1 MMADRPRPLTP
12 HKALAFVNGFRA
24 LMLLVLLC
32 MSMLQGTEGQPL
44 VDGGGRFYLWS
55 AVYGGLIACW
65 FVLRTGKIAHTL
77 QLSLAIAADIL
88 MIVLLM
94 GMNGGVKSGYG
105 MLLLPY
111 LAVAGLLSSGRFA
124 LFYASIA
131 TASLFAYVG
140 YDHYRHQML
149 FGSTSDLFQTGLLS
163 LAGFVTSVVTYQL
176 ATVARASEELAL
188 RRGGEI
194 ANLNRLNE
202 LVLQSQ
208 RDAVIVLDETG
219 TVRQF
224 NAQAVRYFAG
234 IQRGVLLPEL
244 ASIVERWRIN
254 SHSPTPVFVER
265 NVRGRQLA
273 GRMVPILAGDLRGV
287 VMFLRDMADMAEE
300 AKRIK
305 LAALGRLTANI
316 AHEIRNPLAA
326 IAHAGD
332 LLAEGGEDPA
342 TQRLIRIVRDNA
354 KRINGLVEEVLML
367 GRRDRVK
374 TETIKLSQFLA
385 DFLDQFD
392 MAQPEA
398 AGRILTIFH
407 SSGSVYFDRGH
418 LAQILSNLVANA
430 WRHSSRVHG
439 AVRIEVS
446 QAESQML
453 ISVLDDGPGMS
464 EAAQAHLFEPFFTT
478 ESTGTGLG
486 LYIARELAEANDANL
501 DYIPPGGVFHLSCH
515 HAYD

>member
-1 MMADRPRPLTP
+1 MLDRPLPLTP
-12 HKALAFVNGFRA
+12 RKALAFVNGFRA
-24 LMLLVLLC
+24 LMLLVLLF

-44 VDGGGRFYLWS
+44 VDGGARFYLWA
-55 AVYGGLIACW
+55 AVYGGLILCW
-65 FVLRTGKIAHTL
+65 FALRTGKIAHTL

-94 GMNGGVKSGYG
+94 GLNGGVKSGYG

-111 LAVAGLLSSGRFA
+111 LAVAGLLSSGRYA

-131 TASLFAYVG
+131 TASLFGYVG
-140 YDHYRHQML
+140 YEHYRHEIL
-149 FGSTSDLFQTGLLS
+149 FGSSADFFQTGLLS
-163 LAGFVTSVVTYQL
+163 LAGFVTSMVTYQL
-176 ATVARASEELAL
+176 ARVARESEELAS

-224 NAQAVRYFAG
+224 NAQAVRYFPG
-234 IQRGVLLPEL
+234 MQRGILLPEL
-244 ASIVERWRIN
+244 APIVERWRLN
-254 SHSPTPVFVER
+254 SHSPMPVFVER

-326 IAHAGD
+326 ISHAGD
-332 LLAEGGEDPA
+332 LLAEGAEDA
-342 TQRLIRIVRDNA
+342 TTQRLTRIVRDNA
-354 KRINGLVEEVLML
+354 RRINGLVEEVLML

-374 TETIKLSQFLA
+374 TETIRLSQFLA
-385 DFLDQFD
+385 DFLEQFG
-392 MAQPEA
+392 MAQPDA
-398 AGRILTIFH
+398 AGRIITTFH
-407 SSGSVYFDRGH
+407 SSSSVYFDRGH
-418 LAQILSNLVANA
+418 LGQILSNLVANA

-439 AVRIEVS
+439 AVQIEIS
-446 QAESQML
+446 QLESQVL
-453 ISVLDDGPGMS
+453 IRVIDDGPGMN
-464 EAAQAHLFEPFFTT
+464 EDAQSHLFEPFFTT
-478 ESTGTGLG
+478 ESSGTGLG
-486 LYIARELAEANDANL
+486 LYIARELAEANDARL
-501 DYIPPGGVFHLSCH
+501 DYIPPGGVFRLSCH
-515 HAYD
+515 HAYE

>member
-1 MMADRPRPLTP
+1 MLDRPLPLTP
-12 HKALAFVNGFRA
+12 RKALAFVNGFRA
-24 LMLLVLLC
+24 LMLLVLLF

-44 VDGGGRFYLWS
+44 VDGGARFYLWS
-55 AVYGGLIACW
+55 VVYGALILCW

-111 LAVAGLLSSGRFA
+111 LAVAGLLSSGRYA

-140 YDHYRHQML
+140 YEHVSNQML
-149 FGSTSDLFQTGLLS
+149 FGSTTDLFQTGLLS

-176 ATVARASEELAL
+176 AKVARESEELAL

-224 NAQAVRYFAG
+224 NAQAVRYFPG
-234 IQRGVLLPEL
+234 MQRGILLPEL
-244 ASIVERWRIN
+244 TSVVERWRIN
-254 SHSPTPVFVER
+254 SHSPMPVFVER

-326 IAHAGD
+326 ISHAGD
-332 LLAEGGEDPA
+332 LLAESAEDPA
-342 TQRLIRIVRDNA
+342 TQRLTRIVRDNA

-385 DFLDQFD
+385 DFLEQFG

-398 AGRILTIFH
+398 AGRILPIFY
-407 SSGSVYFDRGH
+407 STASVYFDRGH
-418 LAQILSNLVANA
+418 LEQILSNLVANA

-439 AVRIEVS
+439 AVRIEIS
-446 QAESQML
+446 QMESQVL
-453 ISVLDDGPGMS
+453 IRVFDDGPGMS
-464 EAAQAHLFEPFFTT
+464 EDAQAHLFEPFFTT
-478 ESTGTGLG
+478 ESSGTGLG
-486 LYIARELAEANDANL
+486 LYIARELAEANDARL
-501 DYIPPGGVFHLSCH
+501 DYIPPGGVFRLSCH
-515 HAYD
+515 HAYE

>member
-1 MMADRPRPLTP
+1 MMFDRSLPLTP
-12 HKALAFVNGFRA
+12 RNALAFVNGFRA
-24 LMLLVLLC
+24 LMLLVLLS
-32 MSMLQGTEGQPL
+32 MSLLPGSEGQPL
-44 VDGGGRFYLWS
+44 VGGGGQFYVWS
-55 AVYGGLIACW
+55 AVYAGLIACW
-65 FVLRTGKIAHTL
+65 FALRGGKIAHTL
-77 QLSLAIAADIL
+77 QLSLAIATDIL

-94 GMNGGVKSGYG
+94 GLNGGVKSGYG

-111 LAVAGLLSSGRFA
+111 LAVAGLLSSGRYA

-131 TASLFAYVG
+131 TTSLFGYVG

-149 FGSTSDLFQTGLLS
+149 FGSTTDLFQTGLLS

-176 ATVARASEELAL
+176 ARVARESEALAL
-188 RRGGEI
+188 KRGGEI

-224 NAQAVRYFAG
+224 NAQAVRYFSG
-234 IQRGVLLPEL
+234 MRRGTILPEL
-244 ASIVERWRIN
+244 APIVERWRLN
-254 SHSPTPVFVER
+254 SHSPAPVFVER
-265 NVRGRQLA
+265 NVRGRRLA

-326 IAHAGD
+326 ISHAGD
-332 LLAEGGEDPA
+332 LLAEAAEDPA
-342 TQRLIRIVRDNA
+342 TQRLTRIVRDNA
-354 KRINGLVEEVLML
+354 RRINGLVEEVLML
-367 GRRDRVK
+367 GRRDKVK

-385 DFLDQFD
+385 DFLEQFG

-398 AGRILTIFH
+398 AGRILTVFD
-407 SSGSVYFDRGH
+407 SSSSVYFDRGH
-418 LAQILSNLVANA
+418 LRQILSNLVANA

-439 AVRIEVS
+439 AVRIEIAQEGS
-446 QAESQML
+446 QVL
-453 ISVLDDGPGMS
+453 IRVVDDGPGMS
-464 EAAQAHLFEPFFTT
+464 EDTQSHLFEPFYTT
-478 ESTGTGLG
+478 ESSGTGLG
-486 LYIARELAEANDANL
+486 LYIARELAEANDGQL
-501 DYIPPGGVFHLSCH
+501 DYLPPGGVFRLSCH

>member
-1 MMADRPRPLTP
+1 MMSQRSLPLSPR
-12 HKALAFVNGFRA
+12 KALAFVNGFRA
-24 LMLLVLLC
+24 IMLLVLLF
-32 MSMLQGTEGQPL
+32 MSMLQGSEGQRL
-44 VDGGGRFYLWS
+44 VDGGGHFNLW
-55 AVYGGLIACW
+55 AVVYGCLIASW
-65 FVLRTGKIAHTL
+65 FALRDGKIAHTL
-77 QLSLAIAADIL
+77 QLSLAIVADIL
-88 MIVLLM
+88 MIVWLM

-131 TASLFAYVG
+131 TASLFGYVG
-140 YDHYRHQML
+140 YEHVRSHML
-149 FGSTSDLFQTGLLS
+149 FGSTNDLFQTGLLS

-176 ATVARASEELAL
+176 ARVARESEELAS

-224 NAQAVRYFAG
+224 NAQAVRYFPSM
-234 IQRGVLLPEL
+234 QRGILLPEL
-244 ASIVERWRIN
+244 SPIVERWRIN
-254 SHSPTPVFVER
+254 NHSPMPVFVER
-265 NVRGRQLA
+265 NVRGRQLG

-326 IAHAGD
+326 ISHAGD
-332 LLAEGGEDPA
+332 LLAEGAEDPA
-342 TQRLIRIVRDNA
+342 TQRLTRIVRDNA

-385 DFLDQFD
+385 DFLDQFG
-392 MAQPEA
+392 MAQPDA

-407 SSGSVYFDRGH
+407 STDSIYFDRGH
-418 LAQILSNLVANA
+418 LGQILSNLVGNA

-439 AVRIEVS
+439 AVCIEINHVET
-446 QAESQML
+446 QVL
-453 ISVLDDGPGMS
+453 IRVMDDGPGMS
-464 EAAQAHLFEPFFTT
+464 EDAQLHLFEPFFTT

-486 LYIARELAEANDANL
+486 LYIARELAEANDARL
-501 DYIPPGGVFHLSCH
+501 DYIPPGGVFCLSCH
-515 HAYD
+515 LAYE

>member
-1 MMADRPRPLTP
+1 MMFDRPLPLTP
-12 HKALAFVNGFRA
+12 RNVLGFVNGFRA
-24 LMLLVLLC
+24 MMLLVLLLT
-32 MSMLQGTEGQPL
+32 SMLQGSDGQRL
-44 VDGGGRFYLWS
+44 VDGGGRFYLW
-55 AVYGGLIACW
+55 AAIYGALIACW
-65 FVLRTGKIAHTL
+65 FVLRGGKIAHTL
-77 QLSLAIAADIL
+77 QLSLAIATDIL

-94 GMNGGVKSGYG
+94 GINGGVKSGYG

-111 LAVAGLLSSGRFA
+111 LAVAGLLSSGRYA

-131 TASLFAYVG
+131 TASLFG
-140 YDHYRHQML
+140 YLGVERYRHEML
-149 FGSTSDLFQTGLLS
+149 FGGTADLFQTGLLS

-176 ATVARASEELAL
+176 ARMARESEELAS

-224 NAQAVRYFAG
+224 NAQAVRYFPG
-234 IQRGVLLPEL
+234 MQRGVLLPEL
-244 ASIVERWRIN
+244 IPVVERWRLN
-254 SHSPTPVFVER
+254 SYSSMPVFVER
-265 NVRGRQLA
+265 NVRGRQLV
-273 GRMVPILAGDLRGV
+273 GRMVPILTGDLRGV
-287 VMFLRDMADMAEE
+287 VVFLRDMADSAEE

-332 LLAEGGEDPA
+332 LLAEGVEDPA
-342 TQRLIRIVRDNA
+342 TQRLTRIVRDNA

-367 GRRDRVK
+367 GRRDRVR

-385 DFLDQFD
+385 EFLDQFG

-398 AGRILTIFH
+398 AGRILTVFH
-407 SSGSVYFDRGH
+407 SSSSVYFDRGH
-418 LAQILSNLVANA
+418 LQQILSNLVANA
-430 WRHSSRVHG
+430 WRHSTRVHG
-439 AVRIEVS
+439 AVYIEVS
-446 QAESQML
+446 QADSQVV
-453 ISVLDDGPGMS
+453 IRVIDDGAGMD
-464 EAAQAHLFEPFFTT
+464 EAAQSHLFEPFFTT

-486 LYIARELAEANDANL
+486 LYIARELAEANDARL
-501 DYIPPGGVFHLSCH
+501 DYVPPGGVFRLSCH
-515 HAYD
+515 HAYE

>member
-1 MMADRPRPLTP
+1 MMLDRPLPLTP
-12 HKALAFVNGFRA
+12 RKALAFVNGFRA
-24 LMLLVLLC
+24 LMLLVLLF
-32 MSMLQGTEGQPL
+32 MSLLQGSEGQPL
-44 VDGGGRFYLWS
+44 VGGGGRFYLWS
-55 AVYGGLIACW
+55 MVYGGLIACW
-65 FVLRTGKIAHTL
+65 FALRNGKVGHTL

-131 TASLFAYVG
+131 TASLFGYVG
-140 YDHYRHQML
+140 YEHYRHEVL
-149 FGSTSDLFQTGLLS
+149 FGSTTDLFQTGLLS

-176 ATVARASEELAL
+176 ARVARESEELAS

-224 NAQAVRYFAG
+224 NAQAVRYFPNM
-234 IQRGVLLPEL
+234 QRGILLPEL
-244 ASIVERWRIN
+244 SPVVERWRLN
-254 SHSPTPVFVER
+254 SHSPMPVFVER

-326 IAHAGD
+326 ISHAGD
-332 LLAEGGEDPA
+332 LLAEGAEDAA
-342 TQRLIRIVRDNA
+342 TKRLTRIVRDNA

-374 TETIKLSQFLA
+374 TETIKLSPFLA
-385 DFLDQFD
+385 DFLDQFG

-398 AGRILTIFH
+398 AGRILPIFY
-407 SSGSVYFDRGH
+407 STGSVYFDRGH
-418 LAQILSNLVANA
+418 LGQILSNLVANA
-430 WRHSSRVHG
+430 WRHSSHVHG

-446 QAESQML
+446 QVEAQVL
-453 ISVLDDGPGMS
+453 IHVFDDGPGMS
-464 EAAQAHLFEPFFTT
+464 EDAQAHLFEPFFTT
-478 ESTGTGLG
+478 ESSGTGLG
-486 LYIARELAEANDANL
+486 LYIARELAEANDARL
-501 DYIPPGGVFHLSCH
+501 DYIPPGGVFRLSCH
-515 HAYD
+515 HAYE